1 MKTKTVD
8 SIDVICATEELTVP
22 EIGKWSKLISPLIDA
37 EVEKYNLQK
46 NGPWIFVS
54 HGRNGDMANQ
64 IQVDF
69 CLPVKNTAA
78 YKGSLKIKTL
88 DPFQCAYI
96 EYKGDMSAKMLGGQ
110 GYDPLVQSIRESGK
124 QFTGESREVYTNWI
138 SNRSKD
144 NEFEI
149 QFGII

>member
-1 MKTKTVD
+1 MKTKLVE
-8 SIDVICATEELTVP
+8 SCDVLYATEMLTIP
-22 EIGKWSKLISPLIDA
+22 EIGEWSKLLSPLMEA
-37 EVEKYNLQK
+37 EVKKYGLLK

-64 IQVDF
+64 IQVNF

-88 DPFQCAYI
+88 APLQCAYI